1 MPTYRYRCENC
12 KNEIEQYQKINDP
25 NIRKCPSCNKNSLNR
40 IPFVTNLS
48 FQGSGF
54 YVNDY
59 KNK

>member
-1 MPTYRYRCENC
+1 MPTYRYRCEYC
-12 KNEIEQYQKINDP
+12 KNELQVDQKISDL
-25 NIRKCPSCNKNSLNR
+25 RLKKCPGCNRDSLNR